1 MVGTFNN
8 TYLQL
13 YHLDWPGINV
23 AVQSQSFLS
32 IHGGA
37 TRNVRFASMS
47 YGKTFGANG
56 CGWNVGESQA
66 LKISLRL
73 VGEHPEWIDDELIRN
88 FGACSLGLK
97 TASCQFYWVKNE
109 ASLIDINFQAAFRAA
124 KNLPG
129 SLCSCGSCHCIMLA
143 VSSGGFVGWWKTE
156 D

>member
-13 YHLDWPGINV
+13 YHLDRPGINV

-37 TRNVRFASMS
+37 MRNVRFASMS
-47 YGKTFGANG
+47 YGKKIGANG

-73 VGEHPEWIDDELIRN
+73 VGEHPERIDDALIRN

-97 TASCQFYWVKNE
+97 TASFIGLKM
-109 ASLIDINFQAAFRAA
+109 
-124 KNLPG
+124 KLP
-129 SLCSCGSCHCIMLA
+129 S
-143 VSSGGFVGWWKTE
+143 
-156 D
+156 